1 MSNTSKNKYP
11 SKACQITCWYC
22 DKTILKHNF
31 KAHTETVHPGKP
43 VREKV
48 IGAAFDLFQ
57 LARKRNV
64 ADEVEEDQPANKQSR
79 QTATNENEV
88 DVD

>member
-1 MSNTSKNKYP
+1 MSNTSKTKYT
-11 SKACQITCWYC
+11 SKACQISCWYC
-22 DKTILKHNF
+22 DKTILKQNF

-57 LARKRNV
+57 LARRRNV

-79 QTATNENEV
+79 QA
-88 DVD
+88 DRAFQA